1 MSLIDLAVRG
11 AVQVISQY
19 ADTISENRDKR
30 VRPAFAGGIY
40 YSPPNDSVQEHLQR
54 YFDNQ
59 AWDTIRKAP
68 AYQYEDTCYKWFRK
82 YTQPASWQNSVQFSG
97 SESLP
102 DSCRNEDYEKAVGFL
117 KLQDECFLLGRDLRQ
132 IARQCSRDNDDLNPM
147 MKRICISI
155 GDKLLEKQLPVED
168 GAIETYLSELEND
181 TFRFKV
187 ALLASSILY
196 YATGAFLFV

>member
-11 AVQVISQY
+11 AVQVIRQY
-19 ADTISENRDKR
+19 ADTISENRAKR
-30 VRPAFAGGIY
+30 VRPVFAGGIY
-40 YSPPNDSVQEHLQR
+40 YSPVDDSVQEHLQG

-59 AWDTIRKAP
+59 AWEKIHNSP
-68 AYQYEDTCYKWFRK
+68 VYQYDDPCHKWFIK
-82 YTQPASWQNSVQFSG
+82 YTQPASLQNSVQFSG
-97 SESLP
+97 SVSLP
-102 DSCRNEDYEKAVGFL
+102 DFCRNEDYEKAVGFL
-117 KLQDECFLLGRDLRQ
+117 KLQDECFLLGRDIRR
-132 IARQCSRDNDDLNPM
+132 IAWQCSPDNDDLNPM
-147 MKRICISI
+147 MKQICISI
-155 GDKLLEKQLPVED
+155 GDKLLEKKLPVED